1 MAAPSAPTGTG
12 TGASSKRPAVAGSS
26 VYRHDD
32 VPLLV
37 TVVGGNAVTAAAV
50 LGCLNTAD
58 ATALRRL
65 HPALAAHVAAVP
77 WADTTTGVRD
87 TVRWRAALPVAVAC
101 KLSRYGVRFELAA
114 LRGVT
119 VLDMNQYSYVTDAD
133 VAALPR
139 TLRRLNVSYCGRLTQ
154 TVSFMHMPALEALD
168 CSGTKSTLTC
178 LPPSLRELV
187 FTSRAT
193 HDFSHM
199 HSLRVLGCYDL
210 YDARSIASLP
220 SSLEELELCAV
231 KREWPHDWSAAHLAR
246 LRVLRAHEGGIHNA
260 ALATLPPS
268 LQVLDLQD
276 CHELKEGAS
285 FAHLTNLHTLNLLRA
300 GVCNGM
306 LGTLPPSLVSLILEN
321 AHYGYRYGKL
331 TQAAVF
337 PQLLA
342 LRMLNVSNTGIGDA
356 AVASLPRGLEEL
368 HMVDCVNVTQDASLD
383 HLVVLRV
390 LQSSGTDL
398 PRATIEACRSRG
410 GFAPADGILCKKPSI
425 GSVTA
430 AALLASGCLVS
441 CTSDGSIA
449 LWDASR
455 GGDAVAK
462 LELRDI
468 RLQCSALA
476 VLPDGHRAAIGMASI
491 TGGGGGIIMWDTSS
505 APRAPHQASR
515 LSIDCGAGVC
525 KLAVLRNG
533 HLLAGCK
540 NGSVLVVDVGEAAVV
555 ATLGQRTGTGTTA
568 MRPWSP
574 PELPVHHTEVQA
586 LAVLLG
592 GRVASTASGSDCR
605 VWVWDMGRRVC
616 VDRMVGHTDTVAAL
630 AALPDGRLA
639 SGSCD
644 RTVRLWDTRS
654 RSSATCISL
663 FAGYSVSAMAVWSGG
678 RLACAAWDGRLAV
691 WDTRNATRAPPPP
704 VVTALES
711 LRTSTLVS
719 LPDGRLVTRAGGLR
733 LWQLP
738 PVLCRRHRCTAG
750 DIAS

>member
-525 KLAVLRNG
+525 KLSVLHNG
-533 HLLAGCK
+533 HLVAGCK
-540 NGSVLVVDVGEAAVV
+540 DGTLRVVDADAGAVV
-555 ATLGQRTGTGTTA
+555 ATLGAHAHPSVVFGN
-568 MRPWSP
+568 
-574 PELPVHHTEVQA
+574 EVQA
-586 LAVLLG
+586 LAVLLD
-592 GRVASTASGSDCR
+592 GRVASTSHDR
-605 VWVWDMGRRVC
+605 NVWVWDMDKRAC
-616 VDRMVGHTDTVAAL
+616 VDTLVGHRDTVAAL

-639 SGSCD
+639 SGSWD
-644 RTVRLWDTRS
+644 KSVRLWNMCTRNS
-654 RSSATCISL
+654 CIIRL
-663 FAGYSVSAMAVWSGG
+663 FAGYAVSALALLPGD
-678 RLACAAWDGRLAV
+678 RLACAARDGTLLV
-691 WDTRNATRAPPPP
+691 WDTHNAGSPPA
-704 VVTALES
+704 VVKLES
-711 LRTSTLVS
+711 PETSAIAP
-719 LPDGRLVTRAGGLR
+719 LPGGRLTTCAIGLR

-738 PVLCRRHRCTAG
+738 PEAQTPL
-750 DIAS
+750 